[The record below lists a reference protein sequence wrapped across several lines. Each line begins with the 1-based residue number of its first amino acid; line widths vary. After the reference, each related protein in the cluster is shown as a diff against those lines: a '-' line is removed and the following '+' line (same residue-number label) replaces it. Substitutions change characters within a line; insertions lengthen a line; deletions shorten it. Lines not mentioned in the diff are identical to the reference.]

1 MGERKFLQRRE
12 ARFFHNMG
20 FYWWWC
26 VVTGAQVARNQSN
39 KCPAQKMTAW
49 KQWKKYTDE
58 LIELEHTS
66 VTYIGNLERW
76 KNVWKEERK
85 EGWGKMA

>member
-1 MGERKFLQRRE
+1 
-12 ARFFHNMG
+12 
-20 FYWWWC
+20 
-26 VVTGAQVARNQSN
+26 
-39 KCPAQKMTAW
+39 MTAW

-66 VTYIGNLERW
+66 VTYIRNFERW

-85 EGWGKMA
+85 EGWEKMA